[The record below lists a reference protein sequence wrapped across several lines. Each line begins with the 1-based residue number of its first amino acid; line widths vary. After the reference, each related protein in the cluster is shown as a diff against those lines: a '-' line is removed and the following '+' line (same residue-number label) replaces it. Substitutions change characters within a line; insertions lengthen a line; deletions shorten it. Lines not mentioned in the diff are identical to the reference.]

1 MDQAHELCR
10 INCLLPFS
18 NPVELEAPDNKQFNG
33 RDPGNPFE
41 PGNGCTME
49 LPAAFQNTASKSAQD
64 HSACY
69 SPLRRLQDLAS
80 MINMDYLDINGS
92 KDGAK
97 PVQAPGKIHL
107 RPEVPQ
113 AYTTLKTDYRSSPTE
128 SESIHNSSPELKLK
142 ITKVQSRCFE
152 PVFGEG
158 AQGDI
163 QITSLDQASERE
175 KEGKQR
181 TKRKKKV
188 AKNDISCHLDSKEE
202 NVTEKRRRRR
212 KTTSKLERSGGSK
225 TEFAPLTPMLHAE
238 IKQNCRELQENTV
251 GKIETIELCRVP
263 LKLENSS
270 CKIEEL
276 YHEAKF
282 SYTAETKDNTEKTEN
297 KIKPTESNT
306 TVAGIKSH
314 QGRKKKP
321 VPVKYKV
328 GDLVW
333 AKLNRRPWWP
343 CRVCSDPL
351 LDTHSK
357 MKVPSRRPCRQYY
370 VQNVGDLSDQAWVA
384 GKATVLFE
392 GRHQFEELPVCR
404 RGKQKEKPYTYK
416 ISQKLLPVWEMSVK
430 IAEDAFSKSAKD
442 QGYSSESK
450 DSSKAKDDISTE
462 MESHE
467 SSTLS
472 HAKCLINGCVKSSDS
487 FCGKSG
493 SEKIKIPSETT
504 AKKNSSGNKRRARVR
519 KITNT
524 CEKFVT
530 ESADRI
536 KENHISG
543 LMLVGSPENCSS
555 YSISKVRNVPVPLN
569 NVTEHPTSGEREDSV
584 GGLEDDHTSNFGS
597 KHNAAEDKVSIVLS
611 NTGNKT
617 TEKKVSMSTG
627 AINDLVCSP
636 CLHYKQT
643 PSTTLLDVS
652 CEINKTKV
660 EKNVVL
666 QCSLPSVVISRHKL
680 TIMKK
685 DSGAFCN
692 TEEHQKSG
700 RKLKGLSTLSNNV
713 KKTPRSLKKN
723 VKKERKKCTKSN
735 ETVEGYNSG
744 PEEEE
749 TLSLKSDIAVL
760 EDKCSETG
768 PTGLETLTTALG
780 SSSKSRKNSE
790 VSTKLPEKFL
800 IASPVHH
807 NSNEDSKLSTLSHM
821 IASPFNPFSKNTSR
835 PPRNRSVKFRSE
847 DVGFPLPPKTES
859 ATKCPSV
866 EVKELAGPSLVSA
879 AKAKGVHDQ
888 KPSSSPHGN
897 STEIENAVVKHV
909 LSELKELSFR
919 SLNKEDGNSVTS
931 KTMAPKDPTGV
942 CVANNLHANQN
953 YKFST
958 LLMLLKD
965 FHDKSKEVKK
975 TAHQN
980 MVGFNV
986 PHTVNCSETN
996 SSEELK
1002 PSVSNG
1008 SVDGSDEA
1016 EGVIQE
1022 VSPNRNPEKL
1032 PVVRITAT
1040 KLSEIKNESIP
1051 SNVRNA
1057 TKNVTSTLAKSKRV
1071 VKKDNLSKEIDSST
1085 NEDSKFEFHVDS
1097 SVNHVHNGVDDS
1109 ALEKCRHFN
1118 GSVKKLVDFRSTES
1132 ERKVPFD
1139 LADQVINKDHTPR
1152 EEESL
1157 QKTDKKPKMDKGI
1170 LEKAITD
1177 EEDGAQQEAKFNNKH
1192 SPSCTS
1198 TDLNSVAPKK
1208 RWKQFSQNT
1217 VKTNKRLIK
1226 SRERHRSLVPS
1237 EEIKDC
1243 SRNLK
1248 CKPELETVSQQAED
1262 KLCENLKQNK
1272 SLSTATLESVFIL
1285 PEKKRLRKPSKRL
1298 LEYTEEYDQIFAPKK
1313 KQKKSVDHSLKVTP
1327 PKKLHH
1333 SKTELQPTECCSIN
1347 DSPAN
1352 SSGSVICEAS
1362 PPTEWASFPGFP
1374 LPEQQKSSPGAP
1386 LPAEQ
1391 ASSLGAPVPEQQTSL
1406 PGASPLADQASS
1418 PRALSLAERAFS
1430 PGAPPPAET
1439 ASLPWAPPPEQ
1450 QTSLQG
1456 ALHSVEQASLLR
1468 ALLPEQQ
1475 TSSPGA
1481 PAPVER
1487 ASSPGAP
1494 APAERASSPGAS
1506 APAERASS
1514 PGAPAPA
1521 EQASLPGALPLAEQ
1535 ASSPRASPLLEQAS
1549 LPGAL
1554 PPVEKTPSLGALDLQ
1569 QQVEQVSSTEFPP
1582 LVEQSSFPAAH
1593 DPEQQSLSQEVQSVP
1608 SEDQPIISMEPD
1620 LLPETA
1626 SQELTH
1632 PASPTATFSE
1642 LIPAPL
1648 YRQQVLD
1655 HVYERK
1661 RLRKP
1666 TKKLLESTD
1675 LDPGFVP
1682 NKVHKDLSHVKKL
1695 SEGSSLECDT
1705 LEPLT
1710 LPSPKVSKAPN
1721 KLLRKR
1727 LRQKASSSVTPNKK
1741 VKSEPREE
1749 IPDAETSSS
1758 DHGDHLKEQAEDM
1771 CDPDRAV
1778 SSLKKP
1784 QTERGGGAAMKEN
1797 VCQVCEKPGE
1807 LLLCEAQCCG
1817 AFHLQCIGLT
1827 RMPEGKFICS
1837 ECSTGIHTCFICKIN
1852 GADVKRCLVPICGKF
1867 YHEECVKKFPP
1878 TAMQNRGFRC
1888 SLHTCLSCH
1897 AVNPSNSSASKG
1909 RLLRCVRCPV
1919 AYHATD
1925 FCMAAGSMILASNSI
1940 ICPNHFTPRK
1950 GCKNHEHVNV
1960 SWCFVCSEG
1969 GSLLC
1974 CESCPAAF
1982 HRECLNIDMPEGN
1995 WYCNDC
2001 KAGKKPHYKEVVWV
2015 KVGGYRW
2022 WPAEVCHPKNIPPN
2036 IQKMKHDIGEFPV
2049 HFFGS
2054 KDYLWTHQARVFP
2067 YMEGDVSSKDKMGKA
2082 TDGTYKKALQEA
2094 AVRFEELKAVKEMR
2108 QLQEDKKNDKK
2119 PPPYK
2124 PIKVNRPV
2132 GKVQIF
2138 TADLS
2143 EIPRCNCKA
2152 SDENPCG
2159 LDSECINRMLMYECH
2174 PNVCPAGE
2182 GCQNQCFTKRNYPHV
2197 EIFRTMGRGWGLC
2210 SKVDLKKGEFVNEYV
2225 GELIDE
2231 EECRARIKHAQENDI
2246 SNFYMLTLDKDR
2258 IIDAGPKGNHARFMN
2273 HSCQPNCETQKW
2285 TVNGDTR
2292 VGLFAL
2298 CDIPAGSELT
2308 FNYNLECLGNG
2319 KTVCKCGSPNCSG
2332 FLGVRPKNQPSSTDD
2347 KSKKLKKKPQLKR
2360 KSQAE
2365 VTKERED
2372 ECFSCGDPGQL
2383 VSCKKPGCPKVYH
2396 ADCLNLKKRPA
2407 GRWECPWHQCDMCGQ
2422 EAASFCEMC
2431 PSSFCEK
2438 HRDEKL
2444 FISKLDG
2451 RLCCTEHD
2459 PCGPNPLEPGEIRE
2473 YTLPPKN
2480 QPDNQ
2485 NPPTNES
2492 TIKPIKLQS

>member
-297 KIKPTESNT
+297 KIKPRGADTIHSSVNLDFCS
-306 TVAGIKSH
+306 I
-314 QGRKKKP
+314 KKKP

-462 MESHE
+462 MESH
-467 SSTLS
+467 
-472 HAKCLINGCVKSSDS
+472 AKCLINGCVKSSDS

-536 KENHISG
+536 KENHI
-543 LMLVGSPENCSS
+543 
-555 YSISKVRNVPVPLN
+555 K
-569 NVTEHPTSGEREDSV
+569 HPTSGEREDSV

-660 EKNVVL
+660 EK
-666 QCSLPSVVISRHKL
+666 
-680 TIMKK
+680 KK

-768 PTGLETLTTALG
+768 PTGLETLTTAL
-780 SSSKSRKNSE
+780 SRKNSE

-1118 GSVKKLVDFRSTES
+1118 GSVKKLVDFRSTET
-1132 ERKVPFD
+1132 
-1139 LADQVINKDHTPR
+1139 DQVINKDHTPR

-1272 SLSTATLESVFIL
+1272 SLSTATLEIL
-1285 PEKKRLRKPSKRL
+1285 DCVKSSKFAQFSLQRSIPQLTLAKDLKFLQSEKKRLRKPSKRL

-1313 KQKKSVDHSLKVTP
+1313 KQKKSVDHSLKVR
-1327 PKKLHH
+1327 
-1333 SKTELQPTECCSIN
+1333 CM
-1347 DSPAN
+1347 
-1352 SSGSVICEAS
+1352 
-1362 PPTEWASFPGFP
+1362 
-1374 LPEQQKSSPGAP
+1374 
-1386 LPAEQ
+1386 
-1391 ASSLGAPVPEQQTSL
+1391 
-1406 PGASPLADQASS
+1406 
-1418 PRALSLAERAFS
+1418 
-1430 PGAPPPAET
+1430 
-1439 ASLPWAPPPEQ
+1439 
-1450 QTSLQG
+1450 
-1456 ALHSVEQASLLR
+1456 EQASLLR

-1554 PPVEKTPSLGALDLQ
+1554 PPV
-1569 QQVEQVSSTEFPP
+1569 
-1582 LVEQSSFPAAH
+1582 
-1593 DPEQQSLSQEVQSVP
+1593 
-1608 SEDQPIISMEPD
+1608 
-1620 LLPETA
+1620 
-1626 SQELTH
+1626 
-1632 PASPTATFSE
+1632 
-1642 LIPAPL
+1642 
-1648 YRQQVLD
+1648 
-1655 HVYERK
+1655 YERK

-1682 NKVHKDLSHVKKL
+1682 NKFSCALSL
-1695 SEGSSLECDT
+1695 SFFSNNSLENGSFQYCAFSKHSGH
-1705 LEPLT
+1705 EKG
-1710 LPSPKVSKAPN
+1710 SKVLFW
-1721 KLLRKR
+1721 LLRKR

-1749 IPDAETSSS
+1749 IPDAEGQTSSS